1 MIDHHCYYFI
11 KYFPLKYLMWY
22 VLYYYSHFTG
32 YYCQMEKCPFQTPL
46 LENSYWFEGKFSL
59 TDYVKMLLK

>member
-11 KYFPLKYLMWY
+11 KYFHPLKYLMWY

-32 YYCQMEKCPFQTPL
+32 YYCQMEKGPFQNPQFPIIMEL
-46 LENSYWFEGKFSL
+46 
-59 TDYVKMLLK
+59 